1 MIRIVTDEPRFF
13 SDLGDVLRLFYGD
26 VTVSLEAGDVVFE
39 HHFAEADGLWT
50 DTWASQGKR
59 VSLSRPISDETLLV
73 VKRLRKRQVKQALY
87 ELLNRAEIYEGGGR
101 MTNEQLTGKVVELD
115 ERTIRHTE
123 QIKSAF
129 NRIDELHALT
139 SSVHRMAT
147 ALEVLASA
155 QKSTEKKVD
164 TLTRDLE
171 EIKGKPGK
179 RWEDT
184 ARLVFELALAAAVGL
199 VLVKLGLK

>member
-1 MIRIVTDEPRFF
+1 
-13 SDLGDVLRLFYGD
+13 
-26 VTVSLEAGDVVFE
+26 
-39 HHFAEADGLWT
+39 
-50 DTWASQGKR
+50 
-59 VSLSRPISDETLLV
+59 
-73 VKRLRKRQVKQALY
+73 
-87 ELLNRAEIYEGGGR
+87 
-101 MTNEQLTGKVVELD
+101 MTNEQLTDKVVELD

-171 EIKGKPGK
+171 EIKGKPAK

-184 ARLVFELALAAAVGL
+184 ARTAFELVLAAVVGM
-199 VLVKLGLK
+199 VLIRLGLQ